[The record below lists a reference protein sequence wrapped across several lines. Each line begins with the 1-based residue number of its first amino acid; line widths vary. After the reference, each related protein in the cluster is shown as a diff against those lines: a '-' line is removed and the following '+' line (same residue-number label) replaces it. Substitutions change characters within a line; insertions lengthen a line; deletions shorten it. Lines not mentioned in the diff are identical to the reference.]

1 MERSCGKNPKR
12 RTELA
17 YSRLHFAVVA
27 YYQSLCYHHATYLEC
42 FILLAVTLYLCVT
55 WYNQGRVLFFSMEL
69 SAQQKKQAYHVC
81 RLGKKWIENHGH
93 ALFFSFAFAIIVLP
107 ILLTN
112 SYDFQIFQATIICRL
127 SSLNS
132 SDIYGSFAAKMTFK
146 ILKLLFFFLCERDA
160 LLLEE
165 RQM

>member
-55 WYNQGRVLFFSMEL
+55 WYNQGRVFFFSMEL

-112 SYDFQIFQATIICRL
+112 SYDF
-127 SSLNS
+127 
-132 SDIYGSFAAKMTFK
+132 
-146 ILKLLFFFLCERDA
+146 
-160 LLLEE
+160 
-165 RQM
+165 